1 MKGIFSDE
9 LEEFQA
15 DIKEGIAA
23 AGTDPRY

>member
-15 DIKEGIAA
+15 DKKEGIVAV
-23 AGTDPRY
+23 GTDPRY